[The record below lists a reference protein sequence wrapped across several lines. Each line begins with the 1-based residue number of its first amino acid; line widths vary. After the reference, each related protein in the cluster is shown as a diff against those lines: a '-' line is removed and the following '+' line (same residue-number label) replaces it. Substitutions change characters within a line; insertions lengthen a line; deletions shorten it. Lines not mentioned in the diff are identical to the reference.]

1 MIAQL
6 GPNVSGRQASL
17 IAVNSEEKTVRGHR
31 YKTTGVKELTGNV
44 SWLNPRVVFCLL
56 PTLPPRTSPTS
67 SPKGRHEK
75 CARIEAGV
83 DGLWRY
89 I

>member
-31 YKTTGVKELTGNV
+31 YKTTGVKELTGDV
-44 SWLNPRVVFCLL
+44 SWLTPELCFVCCPRYH
-56 PTLPPRTSPTS
+56 PAPLPPHHR
-67 SPKGRHEK
+67 KGGMKNVH
-75 CARIEAGV
+75 G
-83 DGLWRY
+83 
-89 I
+89 